1 MARVKVTSRII
12 KAEKTVTTIQIDRS
26 FRMSTKHTHTGEN
39 RFRLNF
45 KCILYIRVVFNSDV
59 IENAS

>member
-26 FRMSTKHTHTGEN
+26 FRKSTNTHMGEN
-39 RFRLNF
+39 RFRMNF
-45 KCILYIRVVFNSDV
+45 KCILYIRVAFNSDG